1 MSNVPEDHVD
11 HPLERLMFFSDAVF
25 AIAITLLVIEIK
37 VPHLHTQNPAEAWE
51 GVRGILP
58 SLFGYV
64 LSFLVIGRF
73 WIGHHTALQAMEH
86 HTSKL
91 IWPNI
96 FLLMA
101 VAFMPFATA
110 FMAENLHNSG
120 PTTFYN
126 LALLFLAVCSLRVV
140 SIATAPGHTR
150 PGFSETTRRTMI
162 ARSMGVIVTV
172 LITLAATFA
181 FTSGGISQM
190 LLALMPLVQRV
201 LIKLSL
207 SRMKPAVEPAEA

>member
-1 MSNVPEDHVD
+1 
-11 HPLERLMFFSDAVF
+11 MFFSDAVF

-37 VPHLHTQNPAEAWE
+37 VPHLHTSDPAEAWA
-51 GVRGILP
+51 GLYGILP

-96 FLLMA
+96 FLLMS

-110 FMAENLHNSG
+110 FMAENLLNSG
-120 PTTFYN
+120 PTAFYN
-126 LALLFLAVCSLRVV
+126 VALLLLAVCSLWVV
-140 SIATAPGHTR
+140 SIATAPENTR
-150 PGFSETTRRTMI
+150 PGFSEVTRRTMV
-162 ARSMGVIVTV
+162 ARSQGVIVTV
-172 LITLAATFA
+172 LITLMASFA
-181 FTSGGISQM
+181 FKAGGISQM
-190 LLALMPLVQRV
+190 MLALMPLVQGV

-207 SRMKPAVEPAEA
+207 SRIKPEASSEEA